1 MVPGRLGTVAS
12 VSDPTSPT
20 PAPAVLTPAQQRTLD
35 VIRRSG
41 DPLVFD
47 DDFIDHLI
55 AEAATAVAELS
66 ARLQG
71 EQLWVSKGFLS
82 RVHGCEVL
90 HLAPDDFAWKPTTAA
105 GFVAHKAIELSLHWR
120 GEPHPATVVD
130 EALARLADQADSRG
144 AYIAGLTEGEW
155 AELRSRAVDRT
166 TKFLQDFPPLPVSSH
181 PVLEAAT
188 KWRPPGTIEFSGKV
202 DLVVGRPQGNEARL
216 LIIDFKSGNQSP
228 HHRDD
233 LRFYA
238 LLQTLRQAVP
248 PRKLVT
254 YYLDYSTSDVE
265 DVTEGTLQSALLRA
279 LDGIERHIELTVE
292 GRPPVKKVGV
302 ACRWC
307 PLQATCAEGTAFL
320 RGDDADIEP

>member
-1 MVPGRLGTVAS
+1 MSDAAEPSPVA
-12 VSDPTSPT
+12 
-20 PAPAVLTPAQQRTLD
+20 PAPSASTAATALTPAQQRTLD
-35 VIRRSG
+35 VMRRAAE
-41 DPLVFD
+41 PLVFD
-47 DDFIDHLI
+47 EQFIDHLLTV
-55 AEAATAVAELS
+55 AATEIAALS

-71 EQLWVSKGFLS
+71 EQLWVSKSFLS
-82 RVHGCEVL
+82 RVHGCEVH

-105 GFVAHKAIELSLHWR
+105 GFVAHKAIELSLNWR
-120 GEPHPATVVD
+120 GEPFPAQVVD
-130 EALARLADQADSRG
+130 EAMARFVDQADGRG
-144 AYIAGLTEGEW
+144 AYIAGLGEGEW
-155 AELRSRAVDRT
+155 AELRSRAIDRT
-166 TKFLQDFPPLPVSSH
+166 TKFMQDFPPLPMSSH
-181 PVLEAAT
+181 PVLEAAV

-216 LIIDFKSGNQSP
+216 LIIDFKSGGQSP

-265 DVTEGTLQSALLRA
+265 DVTEGTLQAALNRTIE
-279 LDGIERHIELTVE
+279 GIERHVELTVE
-292 GRPPVKKVGV
+292 GRTPVKKVGF

-307 PLQATCAEGTAFL
+307 PLQETCVEGTAFL
-320 RGDDADIEP
+320 RGDDTDIDP